1 MARLAAGAKSTAV
14 RVLVCFCV
22 LACVALQPPLARA
35 TSPAP
40 IGSAPANS
48 AASTPVGSASEQP
61 RKVLRVLMDSAETA
75 FDPSRVN
82 DVYSRAILAH
92 IFESLVEYDYLAR
105 PAKLRPLLADGM
117 PVASDN
123 FKTWVFKIKR
133 GVYFADDP
141 AFNGQKRE
149 VTAQD
154 FVYTIQRFA
163 DPANK
168 SPNWGNT
175 EGVGILGL
183 KEKNRAAVSGKKP
196 YDYDQPLEGL
206 QALDRYTFQV
216 KLAQPRPR
224 FIEGMARP
232 DEVGVVAREVVERY
246 GDTIGEHPV
255 GTGPFRLKDWRRS
268 SRIVL
273 ERNPT
278 YRDVFYDAEPAAD
291 DADGQAILARFKG
304 RKLPMVDEVDVSII
318 SEAQPRW
325 LSFLNHQVDAVAG
338 LSGGMPGEFAN
349 QGLPKGKVA
358 PNLAK
363 RGIQGKAQVVADSTL
378 MLYNLEDP
386 TIGGYTPD
394 KIALRR
400 ALNLAYDVD
409 SEIRLVRRGLG
420 VPAQSP
426 IVPHTTGYDPKFK
439 SEMSEFNPAKARAL
453 LDMYGYVDKDGDGWR
468 DMPDGSP
475 LTLLRGTQPEL
486 IYREF
491 NELYSKD
498 MKRIGVRVIYD
509 TAQWAEHLKQARAG
523 KLQLWML
530 GSTGTAPDGQVALQR
545 VHGPQAGGQ
554 NLSRFKLPAFDALY
568 DKLSELP
575 DGPEREEVFRQAKL
589 LIVAYA
595 PYKYGAHRIRNDMWH
610 PWFLGYKRPLFWQ
623 DWWHRIDID
632 TAMRDKM
639 VR

>member
-1 MARLAAGAKSTAV
+1 
-14 RVLVCFCV
+14 
-22 LACVALQPPLARA
+22 
-35 TSPAP
+35 
-40 IGSAPANS
+40 
-48 AASTPVGSASEQP
+48 
-61 RKVLRVLMDSAETA
+61 MDSAETT
-75 FDPSRVN
+75 FDSIRTT
-82 DVYSRAILAH
+82 DIYSRAITAH
-92 IFESLVEYDYLAR
+92 IFESLLEYDYLAR
-105 PAKLRPLLADGM
+105 PAKFRPLLADGM

-123 FKTWVFKIKR
+123 FQTWVFKLKR
-133 GVYFADDP
+133 GVFFADDP
-141 AFNGQKRE
+141 AFNGKPRE

-154 FVYTIQRFA
+154 FVYTIQRVA

-168 SPNWGNT
+168 SPIWGT
-175 EGVGILGL
+175 MESVGILGL
-183 KEKNRAAVSGKKP
+183 KEKNKAAVDGKKP

-232 DEVGVVAREVVERY
+232 DEFGVVAREVVERY

-278 YRDVFYDAEPAAD
+278 YRNVYYDAEPAAD

-304 RKLPMVDEVDVSII
+304 RKLPMVDEVHVAII

-349 QGLPKGKVA
+349 QALPKGKVA

-426 IVPHTTGYDPKFK
+426 IVPHTTGYDPNFK
-439 SEMSEFNPAKARAL
+439 SEMSEFNPGKARAL

-475 LTLLRGTQPEL
+475 LTLLRGTQPEQV
-486 IYREF
+486 YREF

-498 MKRIGVRVIYD
+498 MKRIGVRVTYD

-545 VHGPQAGGQ
+545 VHGPQTGGQ

-575 DGPEREEVFRQAKL
+575 DGPERDEVFRQAKL

-632 TAMRDKM
+632 TAMRDTV